1 MTISVNGSAM
11 QRKVSDKDFPPPKK
25 KSLFCGCCKPTSGS
39 DKKPFDDIEAAY
51 VPNGHANLFLPTSE
65 LNVPSANNS
74 SSSAYRP
81 VRFPRSATTPI
92 WTTSGVNSEPVI
104 PKIVVKPASSCGS
117 TQSIATTSAGA
128 VGSTSPQ
135 MGSWPGLDPDSL
147 SKASTCVDPPFETAR
162 TSRLEESTKYL
173 SMPELL
179 SKIRGEVG
187 LADTP
192 RQPESIEI
200 KVNHTVSMSNVSNLT
215 KPPKWDLGDTNSE
228 TAREL
233 SAENLAEMGHT
244 HTANT
249 STSSYLPDRANH
261 SKAMHLNGPT
271 NSLPAMNSV
280 AEHRFSHNNV
290 LAKPTW
296 RGCFGQGGRNEST
309 ERFTEPPD
317 TDSLTELSPGSAM
330 PIVVKCYA
338 EYKPKVIEV
347 SGSPIEPKVEESEE
361 NTGICSD
368 ACENCNRKVDHIYVE
383 PNQFVGAENYDYWKF
398 CEELYKVLYS
408 SKEGYTKPSDILFD
422 LKEKSGIDGM
432 KVARENGYRIFSLL
446 LKDKKMFGHVVAYE
460 RNPPGTKNFSFLYTA
475 TLSPQYDYLRR
486 IVPRKNRTSRD

>member
-1 MTISVNGSAM
+1 MTISVNGSAL

-51 VPNGHANLFLPTSE
+51 VPNGHANLFQPTSE
-65 LNVPSANNS
+65 LNVPNNINS

-81 VRFPRSATTPI
+81 VRFPRSATSPI
-92 WTTSGVNSEPVI
+92 WTTSVVNSESGI

-179 SKIRGEVG
+179 SKIRSEVG

-192 RQPESIEI
+192 RQPELIEI
-200 KVNHTVSMSNVSNLT
+200 KVNQTVSMSNLA

-228 TAREL
+228 AAREL
-233 SAENLAEMGHT
+233 CAENLAEMANT
-244 HTANT
+244 HT
-249 STSSYLPDRANH
+249 STSSYLQDRADH
-261 SKAMHLNGPT
+261 SKAMHLNGTT
-271 NSLPAMNSV
+271 NSLPAMKSV

-296 RGCFGQGGRNEST
+296 RGWFGQIPQNV
-309 ERFTEPPD
+309 
-317 TDSLTELSPGSAM
+317 AA
-330 PIVVKCYA
+330 Y
-338 EYKPKVIEV
+338 V
-347 SGSPIEPKVEESEE
+347 S
-361 NTGICSD
+361 
-368 ACENCNRKVDHIYVE
+368 
-383 PNQFVGAENYDYWKF
+383 
-398 CEELYKVLYS
+398 VLYIWLATS
-408 SKEGYTKPSDILFD
+408 ILS
-422 LKEKSGIDGM
+422 LIEKL
-432 KVARENGYRIFSLL
+432 F
-446 LKDKKMFGHVVAYE
+446 
-460 RNPPGTKNFSFLYTA
+460 
-475 TLSPQYDYLRR
+475 
-486 IVPRKNRTSRD
+486 